1 MNKDDINKLAG
12 LARIAVSEE
21 EKERLTSD
29 LTKIL
34 AYVDQIKGVTASLS
48 DKPLPSRLRNVMRED
63 DNPHEPGAYKEELV
77 AGMPQ
82 AEDGYLKVKKIL

>member
-1 MNKDDINKLAG
+1 MNKNDIDKLAG

-34 AYVDQIKGVTASLS
+34 AYVDQIKGVAVSASEDLDS
-48 DKPLPSRLRNVMRED
+48 ELRNVMRED
-63 DNPHEPGAYKEELV
+63 KGPHDSGVYKNDIV
-77 AGMPQ
+77 SAMPQ
-82 AEDGYLKVKKIL
+82 SEEGYLKVKKIL